1 MSSPS
6 VESIRE
12 SVHTTFWLAHLLEYM
27 EQRGG
32 EVDAHGYRDVVTRLQ
47 KSLLGPLPE
56 AALAAVLRTYPSAA
70 EVFENL
76 NYAHSGLSCAPLE
89 CTVLSEVVAARLIRR
104 VSQRPN
110 NRQPSAS

>member
-12 SVHTTFWLAHLLEYM
+12 SVQTTFWLAHLLEYM

-32 EVDAHGYRDVVTRLQ
+32 AVDAQGYRDVVTRLQ
-47 KSLLGPLPE
+47 ERLLGPLPD
-56 AALAAVLRTYPSAA
+56 AALAAVLRTYPSAV

-76 NYAHSGLSCAPLE
+76 HYAHAGLSCASLE
-89 CTVLSEVVAARLIRR
+89 CTVLSEVLAARLIGR
-104 VSQRPN
+104 VSERRPH
-110 NRQPSAS
+110 RH